1 MRVGYQKTWLVE
13 VPAFEER
20 PPMSTSTASSFPRSG
35 GILLHP
41 TSLPS
46 PHGIGDLGAG
56 ARSFVRWLKDAGLSR
71 WQVLPLVPPGPGGSP
86 YSSPSALAGNPLMI
100 DLQQLAGEGFLD
112 AGDVV
117 DPGFGL
123 DTIDWARVIPWKN
136 ERLRK
141 ATARMIANAAGRK
154 RVDAFLEKEPWVRE
168 HGLFMALKERFDNK
182 AWTTWP
188 SELALRTPA
197 AVEKARAELAPR
209 ILEIVAEQCL
219 FDEQWRSLRAYCATQ
234 GVTIVG
240 DIPIYVDLDSVDVW
254 TQRDQFLLSPEGK
267 PLGVA
272 GVPPD
277 AFTELGQ
284 LWGNPLYDWKRMK
297 QDGHKWWVSR
307 MKRVLSLCDVVRIDH
322 FRAFAAYWA
331 VPFGDEDAR
340 GGTWVK
346 GPGLAVFD
354 DIKKALGGD
363 LPIILEDLGVIT
375 PDVEEL
381 RDATGLPGMKVLQFA
396 FGEGPDAA
404 YLPHNHV
411 PNCVI
416 YTGTH
421 DNNTSL
427 GYWRAAPEHVKEHI
441 RRYLARDGGDF
452 VWDFIRT
459 AFASVAHTAI
469 VPMQDVLCLDEGARF
484 NMPGSDSGNW
494 AWRVRDAAFHHSL
507 SSRLRDLA
515 ELYDRAP
522 HKRVKKPATTST

>member
-1 MRVGYQKTWLVE
+1 MVSS
-13 VPAFEER
+13 P
-20 PPMSTSTASSFPRSG
+20 SSSFPRSG

-56 ARSFVRWLKDAGLSR
+56 ARAFVRWLKAAGLTR

-86 YSSPSALAGNPLMI
+86 YSSPSAMAGNPLLI
-100 DLQQLAGEGFLD
+100 DLHGLVAEGFLD
-112 AGDVV
+112 QADVV
-117 DPGFGL
+117 APAFAQDA
-123 DTIDWARVIPWKN
+123 IDWAVVLPWKQ
-136 ERLRK
+136 ERLQR
-141 ATARMIANAAGRK
+141 ATKRMIATPAGRA
-154 RVDAFLEKEPWVRE
+154 RVDAFLEENPWASD
-168 HGLFMALKERFDNK
+168 HALFVALKERFDGR

-188 SELALRTPA
+188 KELALHTPGAVDA
-197 AVEKARAELAPR
+197 ARIELAPR
-209 ILEIVAEQCL
+209 ILEIAAEQCL
-219 FDEQWRSLRAYCATQ
+219 FDEQWHALRADCAAN
-234 GVTIVG
+234 GVTIIG

-254 TQRDQFLLSPEGK
+254 THRDQFLLSPEGV
-267 PLGVA
+267 PLGVS

-277 AFTELGQ
+277 AFTEKGQ
-284 LWGNPLYDWKRMK
+284 LWGNPLYDWKRMRH
-297 QDGHKWWVSR
+297 DNHKWWVAR

-331 VPFGDEDAR
+331 VPYGDEDAR

-354 DIKKALGGD
+354 DIKSALGE

-381 RDATGLPGMKVLQFA
+381 RDMTKLPGMKVLQFA
-396 FGEGPDAA
+396 FGDPDGA

-411 PNCVI
+411 PNSVV

-421 DNNTSL
+421 DNDTAL
-427 GYWRAAPEHVKEHI
+427 GYWKSAPDYVKEHI

-452 VWDFIRT
+452 VWDLIRT
-459 AFASVAHTAI
+459 CFASVAHTAI
-469 VPMQDVLCLDEGARF
+469 VPMQDVLALDSGARM

-494 AWRVRDAAFHHSL
+494 AWRVREAAFHESL

-515 ELYDRAP
+515 GLYARLP
-522 HKRVKKPATTST
+522 KPPKTTDVSAR